1 LDTGKYQV
9 FAGFIKDRLE
19 VYVVVTQTGIV
30 VDVVTT
36 SIAIPS
42 DSFSP
47 GCIF

>member
-9 FAGFIKDRLE
+9 FAGFIKDSLE
-19 VYVVVTQTGIV
+19 VYVVVTQTGVV

-42 DSFSP
+42 DSFSS
-47 GCIF
+47 GGIF